1 MRFKDLSKKEK
12 IKKIAKYVVNSL
24 NMLNFILLGL
34 GEIFHWNLDT
44 ASKVIILLA
53 GAISYY
59 LVGGKLFEIEEFVP
73 EKDTE
78 NE

>member
-73 EKDTE
+73 EKDKE